1 MVQGLISR
9 TDPANV
15 MWESGL
21 QITAET
27 HGKASV
33 SLQNCPSKRSKSAQL
48 LYIEAKPSLI
58 LILDPTAAARS

>member
-33 SLQNCPSKRSKSAQL
+33 SLQNRPSSKSAQL
-48 LYIEAKPSLI
+48 LYIEVKPSLI